1 MYWCGWSIYWPRDT
15 WRVSPTQTVTLT
27 TCCFA
32 SGEIISA
39 LTPRHRQKHTHTETH
54 AHTHTHIHIHTHVHI
69 PTHILWYTFLH
80 LKVWESKCS
89 AQMKWNPSCVLTW
102 MIWFLII
109 SCVVLLAT
117 CASASPR
124 PDDGYGGFPFSRQWC
139 LSLFSNYVVHHCLL
153 FITSPNY
160 DD

>member
-1 MYWCGWSIYWPRDT
+1 MVEVYTGRGIHGGSVQPRPSH
-15 WRVSPTQTVTLT
+15 WQHAVSLQVK
-27 TCCFA
+27 
-32 SGEIISA
+32 SQERS
-39 LTPRHRQKHTHTETH
+39 HTETH

-69 PTHILWYTFLH
+69 PTHTLWYTFLH
-80 LKVWESKCS
+80 LKVWESKRS
-89 AQMKWNPSCVLTW
+89 AQMEWNPSCVLTW

-117 CASASPR
+117 CALASPR
-124 PDDGYGGFPFSRQWC
+124 PDDGYGGFPFSRLWY
-139 LSLFSNYVVHHCLL
+139 LSLFSNYVVHHYLL